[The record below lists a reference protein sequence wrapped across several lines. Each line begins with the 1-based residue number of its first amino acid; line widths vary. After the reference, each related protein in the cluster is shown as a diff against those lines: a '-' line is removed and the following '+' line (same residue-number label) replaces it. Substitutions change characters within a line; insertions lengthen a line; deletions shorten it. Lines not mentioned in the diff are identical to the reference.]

1 MEKLPENILK
11 KAVKGLSYIGHPLR
25 IRILEFLDVCGES
38 SVSVITKAL
47 KEEQIIISQHLK
59 KLRDADLIRAERRG
73 VFVYYSIYKEYP
85 ASIFKC
91 IRKLFASF
99 TNDEK
104 FIDDEYKELLP
115 ADFMTMVAGRIKLF
129 ANMDKVKILNY
140 LLENGESFVSQ
151 IVNDTHIKQAKVS
164 LYLKRLHEDDFIKSR
179 RDGRFIYYDITKGVH
194 KTSLQCIHNRYSIY
208 KSDF

>member
-1 MEKLPENILK
+1 M
-11 KAVKGLSYIGHPLR
+11 
-25 IRILEFLDVCGES
+25 
-38 SVSVITKAL
+38 
-47 KEEQIIISQHLK
+47 EEQIIISQHLK
-59 KLRDADLIRAERRG
+59 KLRDADLIRADRRG

-99 TNDEK
+99 INDEK

-129 ANMDKVKILNY
+129 TNMDKVKILNY

-151 IVNDTHIKQAKVS
+151 IVNDTHIKQVKVS
-164 LYLKRLHEDDFIKSR
+164 LYLKRLHDDDFIKSR
-179 RDGRFIYYDITKGVH
+179 RDGRLIYYNITKGVH